1 MTITVGKNR
10 VPLRISVYF
19 MGMVALCFALGLA
32 EEISLALF
40 FAALHELGHLGAM
53 AAFGARPRRVCL
65 AAAGMRI
72 ECPPGLNLSFTKEI
86 LIAFA
91 GPGVSLALAG
101 LFVLAHHVFEVPLL
115 HDCALINLGFALI
128 NLMPVRQL
136 DGGRALY
143 YALCRR
149 LHEPTADSICF
160 AASLACLFV
169 IATVTALICLTQG
182 MHWPLVVAVI
192 YLAGNC

>member
-1 MTITVGKNR
+1 MTIAVGKNR
-10 VPLRISVYF
+10 TPLSVSVYF

-32 EEISLALF
+32 AEISLGLF

-72 ECPPGLNLSFTKEI
+72 ECAPGLSLSFAKEI
-86 LIAFA
+86 IVAFA
-91 GPGVSLALAG
+91 GPAVSLALAG
-101 LFVLAHHVFEVPLL
+101 LFALTHAAFEQPLL

-143 YALCRR
+143 YALCRH
-149 LHEPTADSICF
+149 LSESAADGICF
-160 AASLACLFV
+160 AASLLCLFM

-182 MHWPLVVAVI
+182 MHWPLIVAVI

>member
-1 MTITVGKNR
+1 MTIAVGKQR
-10 VPLRISVYF
+10 TPLRISVYF

-32 EEISLALF
+32 EEISLGLF

-53 AAFGARPRRVCL
+53 AAFRARPQRVCL
-65 AAAGMRI
+65 AAAGVRI
-72 ECPPGLNLSFTKEI
+72 ECPPGLSLSFGKEI
-86 LIAFA
+86 VIAFA
-91 GPGVSLALAG
+91 GPAVSLALAG
-101 LFVLAHHVFEVPLL
+101 LFAAAHRAFEAPLL
-115 HDCALINLGFALI
+115 HDCAMINLGFALI

-149 LHEPTADSICF
+149 LSESVADGICF
-160 AASLACLFV
+160 AASLLCLFV
-169 IATVTALICLTQG
+169 IAAATAFICLTQG
-182 MHWPLVVAVI
+182 IHWPLIVAVI